1 MLSNFS
7 PQYSPLISQFPGLQG
22 AGWPQMSPALF
33 GQSGAYG
40 SGIAPFSS
48 GVAPFGYEL
57 GQPGTGVQ
65 TNPFINPYLQHN
77 LFPNS
82 FGAYAGAH
90 NPAQQIVLV
99 LAQLAQQ
106 ISVQSALIQQ
116 VSVALQQLAHQLA
129 MQGLQAHQVAGLG
142 AGQPF
147 GLGGPFA
154 THGYGSYGGQGGYGG
169 FAPQVQPQAWGA
181 NRAQTIQ

>member
-7 PQYSPLISQFPGLQG
+7 PQYSALMSQFPGLQG
-22 AGWPQMSPALF
+22 AGWPQTSPALF
-33 GQSGAYG
+33 GQAGAYG
-40 SGIAPFSS
+40 GGIAPFSS
-48 GVAPFGYEL
+48 GVAPFGYEG
-57 GQPGTGVQ
+57 GQPGIGQQ
-65 TNPFINPYLQHN
+65 TNAFANPYLQHT
-77 LFPNS
+77 
-82 FGAYAGAH
+82 GYAGAH

-116 VSVALQQLAHQLA
+116 VSIALQQLAHQLA
-129 MQGLQAHQVAGLG
+129 VQGLQAHQGAGLG

-154 THGYGSYGGQGGYGG
+154 TQGGYGG
-169 FAPQVQPQAWGA
+169 FTPQAQPHAWGA

>member
-7 PQYSPLISQFPGLQG
+7 PQYSPLMSQFPGVQA

-40 SGIAPFSS
+40 SGIAPFS
-48 GVAPFGYEL
+48 GGIAPFGYEL
-57 GQPGTGVQ
+57 GQPGIGQQ
-65 TNPFINPYLQHN
+65 TNPFVNPY
-77 LFPNS
+77 S
-82 FGAYAGAH
+82 FAGHAGVH
-90 NPAQQIVLV
+90 NPAQQIVQV

-106 ISVQSALIQQ
+106 ISVQSAVIQQ
-116 VSVALQQLAHQLA
+116 VSFALHQLAHQLA
-129 MQGLQAHQVAGLG
+129 VQGLQPHQGGGLG

-147 GLGGPFA
+147 AQGGPFA
-154 THGYGSYGGQGGYGG
+154 TQGGYGQGQGGYGQSGYGG
-169 FAPQVQPQAWGA
+169 FTPQGQPHAWGA